1 MKKIRLVSIHI
12 IFLCLCAFYSL
23 NINAQEYKYE
33 IGGALGTSFYMGDA
47 NRTKAY
53 MNAKPTLGVMHRYNI
68 SLNWA
73 LKSNIILGG
82 VSGDTRDSKNVFP
95 NGNNASFKR
104 TFLELGTQIEYNF
117 FPYSDKFSY
126 LDTRKYTPY
135 IFTGIGVTMA
145 SGDNLFFNANIPL
158 GVGFKYKLK
167 EKLNI
172 GVEFSMRKL
181 FGDNFDVTSKDDSWN
196 LDAPFDIKS
205 SIIKNKD
212 WYSLTLFFLSWEFG
226 LKNDPCCGNN

>member
-1 MKKIRLVSIHI
+1 MKKIRLVSIYI
-12 IFLCLCAFYSL
+12 IFFCLCAFYSL
-23 NINAQEYKYE
+23 NISAQEYKYE

-53 MNAKPTLGVMHRYNI
+53 MNARPTLGVMHRYNI
-68 SLNWA
+68 SLSWA

-82 VSGDTRDSKNVFP
+82 VSGDTNNSKNVFP
-95 NGNNASFKR
+95 NGNNTSFKR

-181 FGDNFDVTSKDDSWN
+181 FGDNFDVTTKNDNWSLN
-196 LDAPFDIKS
+196 APFDIRS

-226 LKNDPCCGNN
+226 LMNDPCCSNN